1 VELEP
6 KLKEILSL
14 PPDPNEIPVETMA
27 PEEAR
32 RTWKADMAQ
41 VAGKPV
47 AVGEV
52 RDLSLPGPAG
62 PLAFRLYKPAAKP
75 GKAPPLLV
83 YLHGG
88 GWIRGDLDTHDDIC
102 RYLCLHSGCVVA
114 SVAYRLSPEA
124 KFPEPVD
131 DAYAALL
138 WLAKEAGA
146 LGADPA
152 RLAIGGDSA
161 GGNIA
166 CAVTMLARDRK
177 GPRIDFQLLIYPV
190 TDLASATESKRLYSK
205 GYLLNSMPF
214 YIASYIKNEADK
226 QNGLASPLRA
236 ADLSRLPPA
245 FVLTAGYD
253 PLRDEG
259 EAYAEK
265 LKAAGVNV
273 TLKRYADMIH
283 GFVSIT
289 GLIPSAELGLAD
301 SAAALRRAF
310 GLQ

>member
-1 VELEP
+1 MELEP

-27 PEEAR
+27 PEDAR
-32 RTWKADMAQ
+32 RTWKAEMAQ
-41 VAGKPV
+41 VAGKPLP
-47 AVGEV
+47 VGEV
-52 RDLSLPGPAG
+52 RDLALPGPAG
-62 PLAFRLYKPAAKP
+62 TLAFRLYTPATKA
-75 GKAPPLLV
+75 GKAPPLLI

-102 RYLCLHSGCVVA
+102 RYLCHHSGCVVA

-124 KFPEPVD
+124 KFPEPVE
-131 DAYAALL
+131 DAYAALV
-138 WLAKEAGA
+138 WLAKEATS
-146 LGADPA
+146 LGADPS

-190 TDLASATESKRLYSK
+190 TDLASTNESKRLYSK

-214 YIASYIKNEADK
+214 YIASYIKSDADK

-236 ADLSRLPPA
+236 ADLSKLPPA

-259 EAYAEK
+259 EAYAER
-265 LKAAGVNV
+265 LKQAGVQV
-273 TLKRYADMIH
+273 TLKRYGDMIH

-289 GLIPSAELGLAD
+289 GLIPSAEGGLAD

-310 GLQ
+310 GL